1 MLAPGLRRRRVG
13 AALLFV
19 ALAALVTWPLVGAE
33 PPLPA
38 SYLGEFFAWLND
50 LMTPDKPLEVRQGE
64 LRTSDSEPLAER
76 ERDMSQLI
84 GDARE
89 QSDLAARLFQAFL
102 ITVLA
107 ALGLGLI
114 VFLVRPLFSRD
125 LGEMLRG
132 LSLAGLWRSFAR
144 GLSQALDTALAGLR
158 RMLSA
163 PRDVAGRL
171 AATVTRA
178 ARERRRQARA
188 RRAVRSR
195 LRQGA
200 HGAAVRGFVRLI
212 RWGERSGVPFRR
224 SVAPLDYVRALGA
237 RVPERRAELEAVGV
251 LFEEL
256 VYSAHGDSGER
267 ATRFQGQVRDLLRR
281 RAGTA

>member
-1 MLAPGLRRRRVG
+1 M
-13 AALLFV
+13 
-19 ALAALVTWPLVGAE
+19 
-33 PPLPA
+33 
-38 SYLGEFFAWLND
+38 
-50 LMTPDKPLEVRQGE
+50 
-64 LRTSDSEPLAER
+64 
-76 ERDMSQLI
+76 
-84 GDARE
+84 
-89 QSDLAARLFQAFL
+89 
-102 ITVLA
+102 LA

-114 VFLVRPLFSRD
+114 VFLVRPLFSRN

-132 LSLAGLWRSFAR
+132 ISLAGLWRGFAR

-158 RMLSA
+158 RLLSA

-224 SVAPLDYVRALGA
+224 SVAPLDYVRALARGVARAARGAGGGGGCCSRSWCTPRMATAASAPPASRDRCATCCGGA
-237 RVPERRAELEAVGV
+237 RERPDDGL
-251 LFEEL
+251 
-256 VYSAHGDSGER
+256 
-267 ATRFQGQVRDLLRR
+267 QRR
-281 RAGTA
+281 R